1 MLACCISAFVT
12 VNRFGFALEG
22 SWCAMERIYY
32 DSINGQL
39 QLTKP
44 KWEGFSNI
52 STILSEFSNFFGR
65 ITDGDTA
72 THKNLIG
79 NGKWKKIPENGVNN
93 FYQSDGYIYNE
104 FENEISTKRG
114 GIDEINESVLPYTNR
129 YSKIVFS
136 LYQLEKKKAKADN
149 KIKEIQNYFEKKNL
163 DPYKSEF
170 MGKFRGY
177 AKTLR
182 GGFKILPMIYYCLLL
197 IAVTFAGVSMMFYAC
212 LKRQGYLITF
222 MHVLWNIIRFFIF
235 SFFLY
240 GTAFGIGFLVIK
252 DAISSIMY
260 IFGENLKNE
269 GKLLPDG
276 YGKQFFEFCLSE
288 DINNFKKKIDENF
301 EITTLLNDFFSNYQE
316 LNDLIEN
323 LGGSI
328 VIPNSEKAGDMIKDM
343 KANIKTVIDILCPP
357 SSNVVYCDDLGKRS
371 IQEGGIFGAFDCGF
385 LKSDLANFYRAL
397 FHASVESRILC
408 ALSLCI
414 SFFGAVALYFFL
426 LVLHHY
432 NNELFFDSGK
442 SIFKGFEGFGAGYK
456 KKNYQ
461 QDPAYKK
468 RRLRNEIELTSKND
482 EGSEYKNVNKN
493 EEDEE

>member
-52 STILSEFSNFFGR
+52 SSILSEFLSFFNA
-65 ITDGDTA
+65 INDNGDQS
-72 THKNLIG
+72 THKILIPSD
-79 NGKWKKIPENGVNN
+79 KWKKIPEEGVNN
-93 FYQSDGYIYNE
+93 FYQSDGYIYKD
-104 FENEISTKRG
+104 FGDEIGKKG
-114 GIDEINESVLPYTNR
+114 NVKDEINKAVLPYTNR

-136 LYQLEKKKAKADN
+136 LYQLEKIKAKAIQ
-149 KIKEIQNYFEKKNL
+149 KIEEIKNYFEKKNL
-163 DPYKSEF
+163 DPFKSEF

-182 GGFKILPMIYYCLLL
+182 GGFKILPMIYYCLVL

-222 MHVLWNIIRFFIF
+222 MHVLWNVIRFFIF

-288 DINNFKKKIDENF
+288 DENNFKKKIDEGF

-316 LNDLIEN
+316 LNNSIIN
-323 LGGSI
+323 LGEQI
-328 VIPNSEKAGDMIKDM
+328 VIPNSEKAPDMIKVMRD
-343 KANIKTVIDILCPP
+343 NIKNAIINPCLQ
-357 SSNVVYCDDLGKRS
+357 SSNFYCVDLGKRS

-397 FHASVESRILC
+397 YHASVESRILC

>member
-149 KIKEIQNYFEKKNL
+149 KIKEIQNYFEKKIW
-163 DPYKSEF
+163 
-170 MGKFRGY
+170 
-177 AKTLR
+177 
-182 GGFKILPMIYYCLLL
+182 ILIK
-197 IAVTFAGVSMMFYAC
+197 VSS
-212 LKRQGYLITF
+212 
-222 MHVLWNIIRFFIF
+222 W
-235 SFFLY
+235 
-240 GTAFGIGFLVIK
+240 
-252 DAISSIMY
+252 
-260 IFGENLKNE
+260 ENLE
-269 GKLLPDG
+269 VMPKL
-276 YGKQFFEFCLSE
+276 
-288 DINNFKKKIDENF
+288 
-301 EITTLLNDFFSNYQE
+301 
-316 LNDLIEN
+316 
-323 LGGSI
+323 
-328 VIPNSEKAGDMIKDM
+328 
-343 KANIKTVIDILCPP
+343 
-357 SSNVVYCDDLGKRS
+357 
-371 IQEGGIFGAFDCGF
+371 
-385 LKSDLANFYRAL
+385 
-397 FHASVESRILC
+397 
-408 ALSLCI
+408 
-414 SFFGAVALYFFL
+414 
-426 LVLHHY
+426 
-432 NNELFFDSGK
+432 
-442 SIFKGFEGFGAGYK
+442 
-456 KKNYQ
+456 
-461 QDPAYKK
+461 
-468 RRLRNEIELTSKND
+468 
-482 EGSEYKNVNKN
+482 
-493 EEDEE
+493 

>member
-52 STILSEFSNFFGR
+52 SSILSEFLSFFNA
-65 ITDGDTA
+65 INDNGDQS
-72 THKNLIG
+72 THKILIPSD
-79 NGKWKKIPENGVNN
+79 KWKKIPEEGVNN
-93 FYQSDGYIYNE
+93 FYQSDGYIFTL
-104 FENEISTKRG
+104 FETEIGNKG
-114 GIDEINESVLPYTNR
+114 DVKDEINKAVLPYTNR

-136 LYQLEKKKAKADN
+136 LYQLEKIKAKAIQ
-149 KIKEIQNYFEKKNL
+149 KIEEIKNYFDKKNL

-276 YGKQFFEFCLSE
+276 YGKQFFEFCLLNDE
-288 DINNFKKKIDENF
+288 NNFKKKIDEDF
-301 EITTLLNDFFSNYQE
+301 EITTLLNDFFSFYQE
-316 LNDLIEN
+316 LNNSIIN
-323 LGGSI
+323 LGEQI
-328 VIPNSEKAGDMIKDM
+328 VIPNSDKAPDMIKDM
-343 KANIKTVIDILCPP
+343 KDNIKNAIISPCLQ
-357 SSNVVYCDDLGKRS
+357 SSNVYCVDLGKRS

-397 FHASVESRILC
+397 YHASVESRILC
-408 ALSLCI
+408 TLSLCI

-442 SIFKGFEGFGAGYK
+442 SVFKGFEGFGAGYK

>member
-44 KWEGFSNI
+44 KWEGFTNI
-52 STILSEFSNFFGR
+52 TNILENVSKFFGQLS
-65 ITDGDTA
+65 TSYSTL
-72 THKNLIG
+72 LIDD
-79 NGKWKKIPENGVNN
+79 NWDKIPKGGITH
-93 FYQSDGYIYNE
+93 FYQLDGFLHNSFKE
-104 FENEISTKRG
+104 KISLPLDG
-114 GIDEINESVLPYTNR
+114 VDVGEINKVVLPFTNR
-129 YSKIVFS
+129 YSKIVSS
-136 LYQLEKKKAKADN
+136 LFQLERKKNIAESSIN
-149 KIKEIQNYFEKKNL
+149 EIKEYFKKTNL
-163 DPYKSEF
+163 DIYKNEF

-182 GGFKILPMIYYCLLL
+182 GGFKVLPMIYYCLLL
-197 IAVTFAGVSMMFYAC
+197 ISVTFAGVSMMFYAC

-260 IFGENLKNE
+260 IFGENLENE
-269 GKLLPDG
+269 GKLLPE
-276 YGKQFFEFCLSE
+276 GKGKEFLKFCLTNDE
-288 DINNFKKKIDENF
+288 NNFKKKIDENF

-323 LGGSI
+323 LGEPMAISDTLKEKTMVENMRDKIKREIKEKLCVDGT
-328 VIPNSEKAGDMIKDM
+328 NSVDC
-343 KANIKTVIDILCPP
+343 N
-357 SSNVVYCDDLGKRS
+357 DLSKRS
-371 IQEGGIFGAFDCGF
+371 IQEGGIFGSFDCGF

-397 FHASVESRILC
+397 YHASVESRILC